1 MAGAGK
7 RGARERVLEGRHVVA
22 LFLLMLLFS
31 GVFFTLG
38 YLMGRGQ
45 DDGQVRAAGNAR
57 LPASSISGRKTE
69 TAPRPSSSPTL
80 SDPAAD
86 AASGWDFY
94 DSTRSSAHDNNLQFV
109 PSASS
114 VKAVAPRKVKSSS
127 RNVAP
132 PAGSYTLQVAA
143 LRRQADALSLAASLQ
158 RKKFPAF
165 VASPHG
171 DKYFRVQVGPYADQ
185 KSADAAQ
192 KALEGA
198 GFKAIVKH

>member
-7 RGARERVLEGRHVVA
+7 RGARERVLEGRHVVG

-45 DDGQVRAAGNAR
+45 YDGQVRAAGNSR

-69 TAPRPSSSPTL
+69 TAARPL

-94 DSTRSSAHDNNLQFV
+94 DSARSSAHDNNLEFV

-114 VKAVAPRKVKSSS
+114 VKAVAPSKVKSSS

-132 PAGSYTLQVAA
+132 PAGPYTLQVAA

-165 VASPHG
+165 VAWPHG

-192 KALEGA
+192 KALQGA

>member
-1 MAGAGK
+1 MAGVGK
-7 RGARERVLEGRHVVA
+7 RGARERVLEGRHVVG

-31 GVFFTLG
+31 AVFFTLG
-38 YLMGRGQ
+38 YLMGRGKY
-45 DDGQVRAAGNAR
+45 DGQVRAAGNPR

-69 TAPRPSSSPTL
+69 TAARPASPPTL
-80 SDPAAD
+80 ADPAAD

-94 DSTRSSAHDNNLQFV
+94 DSARSSAHDNNLQFE

-114 VKAVAPRKVKSSS
+114 VKAVAPSRVKSSS
-127 RNVAP
+127 RNVMP
-132 PAGSYTLQVAA
+132 PPGSYTLQVAA

-165 VASPHG
+165 VAWPHG

>member
-1 MAGAGK
+1 MAAAGR
-7 RGARERVLEGRHVVA
+7 RGTRERVLEGRHVVG

-45 DDGQVRAAGNAR
+45 YDGQVRAAGNPHLGAG
-57 LPASSISGRKTE
+57 SISGRKTQ
-69 TAPRPSSSPTL
+69 TATKPSSSPTL

-86 AASGWDFY
+86 ASGWDFY
-94 DSTRSSAHDNNLQFV
+94 DSARSSAHDNNLQFT
-109 PSASS
+109 PAASS
-114 VKAVAPRKVKSSS
+114 LKAVAPGKVKSLSH
-127 RNVAP
+127 NVAP
-132 PAGSYTLQVAA
+132 PAGSYSLQVAA

-158 RKKFPAF
+158 KKKFPAF